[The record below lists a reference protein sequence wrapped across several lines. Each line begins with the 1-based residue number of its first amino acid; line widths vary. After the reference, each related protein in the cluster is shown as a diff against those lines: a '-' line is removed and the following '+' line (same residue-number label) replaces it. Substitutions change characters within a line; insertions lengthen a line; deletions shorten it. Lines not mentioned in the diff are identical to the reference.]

1 VLGQF
6 LDEVFIDTTVPVETG
21 GQGVAIDEVNV
32 LALDDLL
39 VDGKRQVDAPALLRC
54 HFLAAWEAASNLAVE
69 TCGCPLNLVR
79 GGGGFFGPRVA
90 LR

>member
-1 VLGQF
+1 MAITLAEDTRKT
-6 LDEVFIDTTVPVETG
+6 LCDEFGVTRLVELMER
-21 GQGVAIDEVNV
+21 DFK
-32 LALDDLL
+32 DLS
-39 VDGKRQVDAPALLRC
+39 PALLRC